1 MGEAPSAAVPTS
13 RRLRTITPPPPFLGW
28 AREAA
33 SLDGVDPELGL
44 AFWRVLRRVRAWAET
59 PPGERARMSG
69 SGREEARERLG
80 VACAHAPALVEALGT
95 FALLVRAPG
104 EVEARRLSEA
114 CRQVHAWA
122 EERSLLPVAML
133 FAEAAAYADPDDP
146 ARANDAGRMCRRAA
160 EDERASSWYHRGY
173 GLGVRR
179 QDDTETIRAQIGYGN
194 LMKDL
199 GHHEEAR
206 KFLERAARR
215 AINTGRRRQAGEAH
229 HDLLLMCAQIGA
241 FAEARRHTNLAVK
254 FYPVHHPQVPALAH
268 DFAFLLV
275 RERHFSAAVTL
286 LDLALPRI
294 PRPEIQTV
302 VWGTLA
308 RALAG
313 ARLRD
318 RFVVAEQ
325 RVIDLVQK
333 YEEYAPAALVSV
345 AEGATA
351 FSDWERAKHYASMA
365 LAVAQARKDV
375 EPERVAADLLR
386 KIGAQESPPHDV
398 TLDEKSLALTRR
410 VAAMIRKWK
419 APSKAL
425 PGADRATA
433 HTPLT

>member
-1 MGEAPSAAVPTS
+1 MGEAPSAAVPAS

-59 PPGERARMSG
+59 PPEERARLFG
-69 SGREEARERLG
+69 AAKEEARERLG

-104 EVEARRLSEA
+104 EVEPRRLSEA
-114 CRQVHAWA
+114 CRQVHDWA

-160 EDERASSWYHRGY
+160 QDERASSWYHRGY

-199 GHHEEAR
+199 GQYDEAR

-229 HDLLLMCAQIGA
+229 HDLLAIAAEIGTYSE
-241 FAEARRHTNLAVK
+241 AERHIRRALSL
-254 FYPVHHPQVPALAH
+254 YPSKHPRIPYLAH
-268 DFAFLLV
+268 DFAFVLV
-275 RERHFSAAVTL
+275 RERYYTAALSL
-286 LDLALPRI
+286 LRSLLPI
-294 PRPEIQTV
+294 ITRPEEQLLV
-302 VWGTLA
+302 LGTFA
-308 RALAG
+308 RSAGG
-313 ARLRD
+313 ARLRNY
-318 RFVVAEQ
+318 FNSAEP
-325 RVIDLVQK
+325 RVLELVPVHG
-333 YEEYAPAALVSV
+333 EFAPSAMNSLAAGVWALGDPSQS
-345 AEGATA
+345 AQ
-351 FSDWERAKHYASMA
+351 YASIA
-365 LAVAQARKDV
+365 LELSRTRKYGG
-375 EPERVAADLLR
+375 EERVALDILTALNNGEVAPTEKDHPNPNHLEGLLLR
-386 KIGAQESPPHDV
+386 FQSR
-398 TLDEKSLALTRR
+398 LN
-410 VAAMIRKWK
+410 KWRNPEPED
-419 APSKAL
+419 AR
-425 PGADRATA
+425 G
-433 HTPLT
+433 

>member
-1 MGEAPSAAVPTS
+1 MGEVPSAAVPAS

-59 PPGERARMSG
+59 PPGGRERLFGAG
-69 SGREEARERLG
+69 QEEARERLG
-80 VACAHAPALVEALGT
+80 VACAHAPSLVEALGT

-104 EVEARRLSEA
+104 EVEPRRLSEA

-179 QDDTETIRAQIGYGN
+179 QDPTETIRAQIGYGN

-199 GHHEEAR
+199 GQYDEAR

-229 HDLLLMCAQIGA
+229 HDLLAIAAEVGTY
-241 FAEARRHTNLAVK
+241 AEAERHVRRALNL
-254 FYPVHHPQVPALAH
+254 YPIQHPRIPYLTH
-268 DFAFLLV
+268 DFAFVLI
-275 RERHFSAAVTL
+275 RHRFYRYALTL
-286 LDLALPRI
+286 LDRLVPIIR
-294 PRPEIQTV
+294 RPERILLHS
-302 VWGTLA
+302 TLA
-308 RALAG
+308 WAAGGTSRASVFDG
-313 ARLRD
+313 AESEVLNLLE
-318 RFVVAEQ
+318 AN
-325 RVIDLVQK
+325 
-333 YEEYAPAALVSV
+333 EEFAPAALIHL
-345 AEGATA
+345 AEGARCFA
-351 FSDWERAKHYASMA
+351 MWDRAGEYAASALERATHRGDATLREECLELLDK
-365 LAVAQARKDV
+365 V
-375 EPERVAADLLR
+375 EA
-386 KIGAQESPPHDV
+386 KESPAPEEIPPNQDR
-398 TLDEKSLALTRR
+398 LDALTHRLEDR
-410 VAAMIRKWK
+410 LRKWK
-419 APSKAL
+419 APS
-425 PGADRATA
+425 
-433 HTPLT
+433 